1 MATPETHTGS
11 KSRTRDPKIVID
23 AAHLPRIEALA
34 EGAMQRNPAMADR
47 LLDEISRARA
57 TPSDK
62 MPASV
67 VSIGSTV
74 TYRDES
80 TGQEKSVTLVFPENA
95 DIDNQRVS
103 LMTPIGVA
111 LLGLSEGAAFYW
123 DTRGNQRRTLT
134 VVRVEQPAADA
145 GPVSDQPA

>member
-1 MATPETHTGS
+1 MEIHMTQPV
-11 KSRTRDPKIVID
+11 KPRRTRAPKIVINAD
-23 AAHLPRIEALA
+23 DLGHIEALA

-47 LLDEISRARA
+47 LLDEISRARVVA
-57 TPSDK
+57 RDK
-62 MPASV
+62 MPKDV

-74 TYRDES
+74 TYRDET

-95 DIDNQRVS
+95 EIAQQRIS

-123 DTRGNQRRTLT
+123 DTRDNQRRTLT
-134 VVRVEQPAADA
+134 VIRVEQAAAPTDTA
-145 GPVSDQPA
+145 E